1 MKLLQTLL
9 QTEKCIFTKIC
20 LQFIQWNIFFIS
32 FQTIYDSG
40 TYEELCQRQSITTEC
55 IFGEEEE
62 ETDFDDS
69 PSPLVPTHASNPSPI
84 VVPVVAHKNE
94 NNIQCKRAKF
104 VRKQSVMQYMQDQQ
118 SIDDDPVTSLYT
130 VNKYILFWIT
140 HPTR

>member
-1 MKLLQTLL
+1 MIWNYYKHCSRL
-9 QTEKCIFTKIC
+9 KKGFSKKIC
-20 LQFIQWNIFFIS
+20 IQFFKWNIFASS

-69 PSPLVPTHASNPSPI
+69 PSPLVPPSPSPI
-84 VVPVVAHKNE
+84 VVPPAIKNE
-94 NNIQCKRAKF
+94 NNIQSKRAKF

-130 VNKYILFWIT
+130 VSVIFSFG
-140 HPTR
+140 

>member
-1 MKLLQTLL
+1 M
-9 QTEKCIFTKIC
+9 
-20 LQFIQWNIFFIS
+20 
-32 FQTIYDSG
+32 
-40 TYEELCQRQSITTEC
+40 CQRQSITTEC

-140 HPTR
+140 HPTRKLGALSEREYVEYLSG

>member
-9 QTEKCIFTKIC
+9 QTQKCKFYKDLSSIYPMKY
-20 LQFIQWNIFFIS
+20 FFFLSS

-69 PSPLVPTHASNPSPI
+69 PSPLVPTQASNPSPI
-84 VVPVVAHKNE
+84 VAPVVAHKNE

-130 VNKYILFWIT
+130 VSIIFSFG
-140 HPTR
+140 

>member
-1 MKLLQTLL
+1 MHGNYYKYCSRLKNVFLQRFVFNSSN
-9 QTEKCIFTKIC
+9 EIF
-20 LQFIQWNIFFIS
+20 FFIS

-69 PSPLVPTHASNPSPI
+69 PSPLVPTQASNPSPI

-130 VNKYILFWIT
+130 VNIIFSFG
-140 HPTR
+140 